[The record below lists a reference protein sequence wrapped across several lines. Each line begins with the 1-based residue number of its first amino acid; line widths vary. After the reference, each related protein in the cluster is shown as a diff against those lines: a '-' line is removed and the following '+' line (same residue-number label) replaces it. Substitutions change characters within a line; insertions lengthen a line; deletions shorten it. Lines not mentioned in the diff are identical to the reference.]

1 MSLLFD
7 DGTYTKL
14 SGGGGVITAYG
25 LLGGR
30 SVYAFAE
37 DPAVKSGGVDGDN
50 ARKLAYLYRTA
61 AQNGAPVVGIYCSSG
76 GDISAPQALL
86 AGYADIAAAAV
97 AASGVV
103 PVVAVIAGVCG
114 GVASI
119 LASSADFIV
128 ASKDAELFL
137 TPPFLAG
144 ASGADT
150 DGVSTA
156 PRANGEVVKSD
167 GSAESAAKLGNVNI
181 IAEDETAAI
190 AKARHLISILPDNNI
205 DEAVFYANVPEG
217 ERLCDRANSASALV
231 ADAKLYCDTL
241 LGLAED
247 VFAVNELYGKASG
260 TYFGDCEGRTVGFVS
275 IAGRLNGDDCNKIS
289 RFVGF
294 CDCYTIPVVT
304 IYDTSRP
311 QCDNSNAVRA
321 FAKLTQV
328 YYSATTAKISVIKG
342 EAVGSSA
349 IATGAFCGC
358 SDFTIALDTA
368 VIAPIDIT
376 AATALLSGSDTSAGN
391 IAAYKSA
398 VSSEAAAAAGNVSAV
413 VTPQELPL
421 VFANALDIT
430 KGKRAGSLPR
440 KHINLAY

>member
-1 MSLLFD
+1 MKKDRLQANERLSLLFD

-61 AQNGAPVVGIYCSSG
+61 AQNGAPVVGIFDSNG

-86 AGYADIAAAAV
+86 AGYSDIAAAAV

-114 GVASI
+114 GIAAV
-119 LASSADFIV
+119 LAASADFVV
-128 ASKDAELFL
+128 AGKDAELFL

-144 ASGADT
+144 
-150 DGVSTA
+150 TA
-156 PRANGEVVKSD
+156 GTAVKAD
-167 GSAESAAKLGNVNI
+167 GSATSAAKAGNVSI
-181 IAEDETAAI
+181 LADDEKAAI
-190 AKARHLISILPDNNI
+190 AKAKDLISVLPDNNI
-205 DEAVFYANVPEG
+205 DEAVFLANVPEG
-217 ERLCDRANSASALV
+217 QRLCERASAASATV
-231 ADAKLYCDTL
+231 ADAKLYRDTL
-241 LGLAED
+241 LGLTED
-247 VFAVNELYGKASG
+247 VIPVNELFGGASG
-260 TYFGDCEGRTVGFVS
+260 TYFGDCGGRTVGFVS
-275 IAGRLNGDDCNKIS
+275 VQGKLCGDDCDKVS

-294 CDCYTIPVVT
+294 CDCYAIPVVT
-304 IYDTSRP
+304 IYDTAGAS
-311 QCDNSNAVRA
+311 CDNSNAVRA

-328 YYSATTAKISVIKG
+328 YYSATTPKISVIKG

-349 IATGAFCGC
+349 IASGAFCGC
-358 SDFTIALDTA
+358 ADFAVALDTA
-368 VIAPIDIT
+368 TIAPLSVV
-376 AATALLSGSDTSAGN
+376 AATALLAGKDKDDT
-391 IAAYKSA
+391 AAYKTA
-398 VSSEAAAAAGNVSAV
+398 VTAAAAAASGNVSAV
-413 VTPQELPL
+413 VTPQELAS
-421 VFANALDIT
+421 VFAHALDIT